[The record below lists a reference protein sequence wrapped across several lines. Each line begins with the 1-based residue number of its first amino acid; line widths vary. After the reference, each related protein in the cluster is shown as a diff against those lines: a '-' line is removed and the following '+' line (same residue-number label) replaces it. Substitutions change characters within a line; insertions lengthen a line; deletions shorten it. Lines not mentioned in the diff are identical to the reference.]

1 MYNQSTINQG
11 DIKMTKTQIVEKIQN
26 DYTEKQTTKLDELVA
41 LDKRVKKPAQIFAY
55 IFGTI
60 GALILGTGMC
70 LAMEIIGESMIAG
83 IAIGLV
89 GIGMVSVNY
98 LLYKKLLKKS
108 KDKHADKVLA
118 LSNEILQS

>member
-98 LLYKKLLKKS
+98 LLYKKLLKQS

>member
-1 MYNQSTINQG
+1 
-11 DIKMTKTQIVEKIQN
+11 MTQTQIVKKIQN
-26 DYTEKQTTKLDELVA
+26 DYTEKQATKLDELVA

-55 IFGTI
+55 VFGTI

-70 LAMEIIGESMIAG
+70 LAMEIIGNAMILG

-98 LLYKKLLKKS
+98 FLYQKLLQKR

>member
-98 LLYKKLLKKS
+98 LLYKKQNFYL
-108 KDKHADKVLA
+108 
-118 LSNEILQS
+118 

>member
-1 MYNQSTINQG
+1 
-11 DIKMTKTQIVEKIQN
+11 MTKTQIVEKIQN

>member
-1 MYNQSTINQG
+1 
-11 DIKMTKTQIVEKIQN
+11 MTKTQIVEKIQN

-83 IAIGLV
+83 IAIGSSL
-89 GIGMVSVNY
+89 
-98 LLYKKLLKKS
+98 
-108 KDKHADKVLA
+108 ADYTGGYYGYY
-118 LSNEILQS
+118 